1 MMQVI
6 SPAPRDA
13 WRSVV
18 AEDPSALPEHA
29 PEWLDALCRVGPY
42 ADASRLYSFSDG
54 RRFVLPLVRRT
65 GIAGLGG
72 WLLSYPASWGM
83 GGLIGLAA
91 DQDVIEA
98 VIADLR
104 ELGSQ
109 RISIRPDP
117 TRFSLWSGGLSVLG
131 PSTGSGRRLS
141 TSSARSANN
150 PTLIKRRAHV
160 MDLSG
165 GPDAVK
171 RRMHSSARQGVRVAE
186 RSGVRIEVDRSGELL
201 DQYYRLYLLSVD
213 RWSERQHEP
222 RALAHWRARRR
233 DPLQKLRTISECM
246 GKAFVITMA
255 FIGDEP
261 AYASV
266 TLLGQTAHYTRGAMD
281 IARVGTTRAGDLAQW
296 TALQL
301 ACEEGCTA
309 FHMGESGESD
319 SLARYKEKFG
329 AQPVDYAEIRL
340 EHLPYTRIDQGLRSV
355 AKKVLRF
362 RDV

>member
-13 WRSVV
+13 WRSVI
-18 AEDPSALPEHA
+18 ADDSAALPEHA
-29 PEWLDALCRVGPY
+29 PEWVDALCRIGPY
-42 ADASRLYSFSDG
+42 EDASRFYSLSDG

-65 GIAGLGG
+65 GVAGLGG

-83 GGLIGLAA
+83 GGLVGAGVDLEVM
-91 DQDVIEA
+91 QTV
-98 VIADLR
+98 VGDLR
-104 ELGSQ
+104 GLGSQ

-117 TRFSLWSGGLSVLG
+117 RRFPEWCS
-131 PSTGSGRRLS
+131 PATG
-141 TSSARSANN
+141 A
-150 PTLIKRRAHV
+150 TLIKRRAHV
-160 MDLSG
+160 IDLSG
-165 GPDAVK
+165 GADSVM
-171 RRMHSSARQGVRVAE
+171 RRMRSSARQGVRVAE
-186 RSGVRIEVDRSGELL
+186 RSGVRIEVDRGGELL
-201 DQYYRLYLLSVD
+201 EQYYQLYLLSVD

-233 DPLQKLRTISECM
+233 DPLSKLRTISESM

-255 FIGDEP
+255 YVDNQA
-261 AYASV
+261 AYGSI

-281 IARVGTTRAGDLAQW
+281 PVRVGTTRAGDLAQW
-296 TALQL
+296 TTLQL
-301 ACEEGCTA
+301 ACDEGCTA
-309 FHMGESGESD
+309 FHMGESGEST

-340 EHLPYTRIDQGLRSV
+340 ERLPYTRVDQGIRSV
-355 AKKVLRF
+355 VKKALRF